1 MSGIASVFAVV
12 LAAVFAS
19 AALLKLRD
27 PAGTTTDFTELGLPR
42 ARFLAGGVPIIEL
55 VIAALLLAWPGW
67 GATAGFALLAAF
79 TTLLAGVVRS
89 GRVVS
94 CACFG
99 GAASKPIDAR
109 HLGRN
114 ALLAA
119 WTLPVLAIDRLSMPS
134 ATEALVASALVVV
147 PAGLLHRWRNTIG

>member
-19 AALLKLRD
+19 AAVLKLRD

-42 ARFLAGGVPIIEL
+42 ARLLAGGVPIIEL
-55 VIAALLLAWPGW
+55 AVAVLLVLLPAW
-67 GATAGFALLAAF
+67 GATVGFALLAAF
-79 TTLLAGVVRS
+79 TTLLAGIVRS
-89 GRVVS
+89 GRIVS

-99 GAASKPIDAR
+99 GAASKPIDAG
-109 HLGRN
+109 HLARN

-119 WTLPVLAIDRLSMPS
+119 WTLPVLAIDHLTMPS
-134 ATEALVASALVVV
+134 ALEALIGCALVAV
-147 PAGLLHRWRNTIG
+147 PAALLHRWRSAPA